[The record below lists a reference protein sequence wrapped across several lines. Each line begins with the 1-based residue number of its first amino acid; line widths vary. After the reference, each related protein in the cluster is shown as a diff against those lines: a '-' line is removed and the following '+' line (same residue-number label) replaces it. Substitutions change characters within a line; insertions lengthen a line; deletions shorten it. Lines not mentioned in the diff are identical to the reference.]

1 MRFEVES
8 IGAVKRKISVEV
20 PAETVNSEIEAAYS
34 KLKNQVK
41 IDGF

>member
-1 MRFEVES
+1 MLRS
-8 IGAVKRKISVEV
+8 

-41 IDGF
+41 IDGFRKGKVPPLNPGEVL